1 MFGPNVSKVFSSQY
15 LRYIGKNL
23 LAPFE
28 EEAIRER
35 DFVIQ
40 ADGLALEP
48 SPLRLRL
55 EKLLRSNFWEII
67 VDFFAIV
74 NAACISV
81 DLTYGNTELYHAK
94 KYEVGQPY
102 VMPHVHVVV
111 NWAETIELAYLIG
124 FWCEVTVCLGLFGSR
139 YFVDM
144 FSANDLLIL
153 VVSMLPYGVCGALHG
168 FDSYDAKAWRRFTVA
183 RLLRVLRLVK
193 LVRFDS
199 LFRELWILVR
209 GITYSFRV
217 LFWGMGIG
225 FLIIFIFS
233 VPSTSFFG
241 YNPSFQGMY
250 DGWQMDLV
258 GVDINE
264 YTLYR
269 FGTVSSSM
277 RTLFQILTLDAWAE
291 LVDPLLVCSPGVW
304 FFFVIFI
311 FVACFAFL
319 NLLTAIIVQSAI
331 NFSKDEEDRNE
342 VETSNRRRLLQSGL
356 ERYTRKTVL
365 TKREFIEILTSTSGF
380 DRLLKSFGCA
390 TVDDVH
396 SILDILADPYDPEC
410 RLSIQEFLLGA
421 QRFKTGTAKSKDLME
436 ALSRLS
442 VLEYIARQQSMGLR
456 NIKMKMKKIKKVLGG
471 NMLVLQ
477 EQIMQLTTLV
487 EYAIGEADAAD
498 ELRRFPPLMASLSTI
513 EEDDSTESRKVWESM
528 ETLESPTTQLPE
540 LRESVEDTTRILS
553 PNPRR
558 PPSYS
563 SDHSPSTHRSLPG
576 FYLSLGDP
584 PTYVHRASGG
594 VYSPSSLG
602 HPPTYIHRASG
613 GVYSSSTSSTPPDPP
628 FAPR

>member
-1 MFGPNVSKVFSSQY
+1 
-15 LRYIGKNL
+15 
-23 LAPFE
+23 
-28 EEAIRER
+28 
-35 DFVIQ
+35 
-40 ADGLALEP
+40 
-48 SPLRLRL
+48 
-55 EKLLRSNFWEII
+55 
-67 VDFFAIV
+67 
-74 NAACISV
+74 
-81 DLTYGNTELYHAK
+81 
-94 KYEVGQPY
+94 
-102 VMPHVHVVV
+102 
-111 NWAETIELAYLIG
+111 
-124 FWCEVTVCLGLFGSR
+124 
-139 YFVDM
+139 M
-144 FSANDLLIL
+144 FSVNDLLIL
-153 VVSMLPYGVCGALHG
+153 AVSMLPYGVCGALHG

-209 GITYSFRV
+209 GITYSIRV

-241 YNPSFQGMY
+241 YNPAFQGMY

-380 DRLLKSFGCA
+380 DKLLKSFGCA

-456 NIKMKMKKIKKVLGG
+456 KIKMKMKNIKKVLGG

-498 ELRRFPPLMASLSTI
+498 EYRRFPPLMASLSTI
-513 EEDDSTESRKVWESM
+513 EEDDSTDTRNAPDSA
-528 ETLESPTTQLPE
+528 ETLESPTTQLPV
-540 LRESVEDTTRILS
+540 RESPVTRVQPQS
-553 PNPRR
+553 PRPDMTPQSRR
-558 PPSYS
+558 PLPPHS
-563 SDHSPSTHRSLPG
+563 SDQVSPVSYRSLPG
-576 FYLSLGDP
+576 FYRNFDDP
-584 PTYVHRASGG
+584 PTS
-594 VYSPSSLG
+594 
-602 HPPTYIHRASG
+602 YIHRASG
-613 GVYSSSTSSTPPDPP
+613 ADSSSSSSSSLPSDPP
-628 FAPR
+628 LAPR